1 MNRIKIS
8 RNKKHSCF
16 LQKVRL
22 LHSVFPAWESVCNVK
37 TFARPE
43 MCRVTTQHRVA
54 GLKNKQTSPW
64 TPPESLWSSTAKG
77 APATGCL
84 THRVLIRRRGRPPGP
99 AALAYRQYPTVQHQR
114 ALTDSKGRNRHAV
127 QASVWFTLSK
137 PIYLAWPWAVNIT
150 KQSILKTN

>member
-22 LHSVFPAWESVCNVK
+22 LHSAFPAWESLCV
-37 TFARPE
+37 RPE
-43 MCRVTTQHRVA
+43 MRRVTTQHRVA

-64 TPPESLWSSTAKG
+64 TPSQGLWSSTAKG
-77 APATGCL
+77 TPATGCL
-84 THRVLIRRRGRPPGP
+84 THRVLIRRWGRPPGP
-99 AALAYRQYPTVQHQR
+99 AALAYRHHPTAQR
-114 ALTDSKGRNRHAV
+114 LSTLTDSKGRNTHAV
-127 QASVWFTLSK
+127 QTSVWFTLSK
-137 PIYLAWPWAVNIT
+137 PIYPAWPWAVNMT